1 MSENKK
7 RSKRNYGYRYLQCTI
22 TPAEKKLIKDF
33 ARKENY
39 RSISD
44 FMRRII
50 FDYIRRRE
58 NPELFLS
65 RDNESMNPL
74 LMDKLTRNIDQI
86 LENQETIL
94 QREDSIEEM
103 RQMIITLHKLA
114 EASAY
119 AKEREIIIELLER
132 RTSLSLRQIQAETN
146 IPEDIVFKIISDMSL
161 FKITPTGRFSLR

>member
-1 MSENKK
+1 MSERKK
-7 RSKRNYGYRYLQCTI
+7 QKKKNYGYRYLQCTI
-22 TPAEKKLIKDF
+22 TPAEKKLIKEF

-39 RSISD
+39 RSLSD

-65 RDNESMNPL
+65 REDNSIEPL
-74 LMDKLTRNIDQI
+74 LMDKITRNIALI
-86 LENQETIL
+86 LENQEAIL

-103 RQMIITLHKLA
+103 KQMISSLYKLA

-119 AKEREIIIELLER
+119 GKERKLIIQLLEKR
-132 RTSLSLRQIQAETN
+132 NSLSLRQIQAETK
-146 IPEDIVFKIISDMSL
+146 IPEDVIFKIISDMSL
-161 FKITPTGRFSLR
+161 FKITPTGRFTLR